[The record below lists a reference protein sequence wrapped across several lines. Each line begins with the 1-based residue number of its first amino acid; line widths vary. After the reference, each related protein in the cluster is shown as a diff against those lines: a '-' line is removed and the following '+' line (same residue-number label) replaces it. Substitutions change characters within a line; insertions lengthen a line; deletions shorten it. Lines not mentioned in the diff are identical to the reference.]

1 MSENPDGAISLEQAV
16 GLLVADDTSQDTL
29 TEGTREGEPEESQI
43 EAGTDASEEGEPEEE
58 PEFEVE
64 TVKGKRKVKLSEL
77 LESPMFKD
85 DYTRKSMALADERK
99 EQDRRVAEVSQ
110 KEQQLEE
117 LLKTWAVSPDA
128 EPDWQRLAQTAT
140 PQDYNLARAR
150 WDDRK
155 RKSDMA
161 RAQYMELQERTL
173 AARVEAERAA
183 LLSAAPEWAVP
194 ERFAEDGR
202 KIVETGKTYGFT
214 DQELAGVVDHRMLL
228 VLRDAAA
235 YRELKAKKPEV
246 SKKVETASI
255 SLRPGS
261 KPQGQQDGDAARRKQ
276 MDRLKA
282 TGRIED
288 AISLIR
294 S

>member
-99 EQDRRVAEVSQ
+99 ERDRRVAEVSQ

-202 KIVETGKTYGFT
+202 KIVEAGKTYGFT